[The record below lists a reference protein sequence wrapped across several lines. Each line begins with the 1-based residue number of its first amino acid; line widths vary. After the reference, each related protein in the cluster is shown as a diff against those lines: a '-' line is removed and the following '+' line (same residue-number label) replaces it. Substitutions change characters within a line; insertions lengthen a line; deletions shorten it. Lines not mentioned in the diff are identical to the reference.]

1 MRPELDALGSI
12 RHDLLVIGG
21 GILGAC
27 LAWDAA
33 LRGLQVALVERA
45 EFGGATSA
53 NSLRIVHGGL
63 RYLARGDLARMRE
76 SVRERSTL
84 LRIAPG
90 LVHPLPVA
98 IPADHPGYPRRIT
111 LALALGLNDL
121 LSARRNRHLHPAR
134 HLPRGRLLSAGELAQ
149 LCPGLGALAG
159 SGGAL
164 WYDARLSCPEQ
175 LTRAFVRSATDHG
188 AIAADYAYAESFTIR
203 GGRVLSVAIKDC
215 HTGAWQDVA
224 AAEVVVAAGPWTHG
238 VLAQGTGSDRGL
250 QPGSRHALA
259 LNLVVGRRLANAAIG
274 VRGERPAAEDPI
286 GGGHRFLFLA
296 PQGDTTLLGTWYG
309 VAERGE
315 PEVALEQGSRM
326 LLEDANRA
334 CPDLGL
340 TPADI
345 VGRQWGRLPL
355 EPGRDGRP
363 GRLAD
368 RPLLSGP
375 EELGLANVQA
385 VETVKYTTARAVAER
400 VIDRIVK
407 RLPGRYGPSRSAEVS
422 LTGAELRPAMEIAE

>member
-1 MRPELDALGSI
+1 MRPELNALGSI

-27 LAWDAA
+27 LAWDAV
-33 LRGLQVALVERA
+33 LRGLKVALVETA

-63 RYLARGDLARMRE
+63 RYLARGDLTRMRE

-98 IPADHPGYPRRIT
+98 IPTDHPGYPRRIS
-111 LALALGLNDL
+111 LGVALGLNDL
-121 LSARRNRHLHPAR
+121 LSARRNRNLHPAR
-134 HLPRGRLLSAGELAQ
+134 HLPPGRLLSPGELAN
-149 LCPGLGALAG
+149 LCPGLGALSHG
-159 SGGAL
+159 GGAL
-164 WYDARLSCPEQ
+164 WYDARLSSPEQ

-188 AIAADYAYAESFTIR
+188 AVAADYAYAECFTSR

-215 HTGAWQDVA
+215 HSGAWQDVA
-224 AAEVVVAAGPWTHG
+224 AAEVVVAAGPWTQD

-250 QPGSRHALA
+250 HPGSRYALA
-259 LNLVVGRRLANAAIG
+259 VNLVIGRRLANAAIG
-274 VRGERPAAEDPI
+274 VRSERPAAEDPI

-296 PQGDTTLLGTWYG
+296 PQDDTTLLGTWYG
-309 VAERGE
+309 VAEQSE
-315 PEVALEQGSRM
+315 PEVALEQGRRM
-326 LLEDANRA
+326 LLEDVNRA
-334 CPDLGL
+334 CPALGL
-340 TPADI
+340 TAAD
-345 VGRQWGRLPL
+345 VVDWQWGRLPL
-355 EPGRDGRP
+355 EPARDGRP

-368 RPLLSGP
+368 RPLLCGP
-375 EELGLANVQA
+375 EELGLANLQS

-400 VIDRIVK
+400 VIDRIVR
-407 RLPGRYGPSRSAEVS
+407 RLPGRHGPSRSAHVP
-422 LTGAELRPAMEIAE
+422 LTGAELGPVMETAE